1 LNIVIASER
10 CQLVKQRNRTGAH
23 EEIGIAEGLRV
34 QLASGCT
41 HDDARISIS
50 GELIT
55 GGKPQRKQIVTGNH
69 VRIAAQIA
77 ILPG

>member
-1 LNIVIASER
+1 
-10 CQLVKQRNRTGAH
+10 
-23 EEIGIAEGLRV
+23 LRV

-55 GGKPQRKQIVTGNH
+55 GGKPQRKQIATGNH
-69 VRIAAQIA
+69 VRIAARIA